1 MKAMKVIIKAWN
13 NTRLSEDEMT
23 RLLDE
28 LAQLGFYEI
37 TVEEQRVEEKDN
49 G

>member
-1 MKAMKVIIKAWN
+1 MKVMKVIIKAKN
-13 NTRLSEDEMT
+13 DIRLSEDEMT

-37 TVEEQRVEEKDN
+37 TVEEQMMEEKN